1 MVAPGEL
8 ADSELLRAMPAPALA
23 MLAAT
28 ARRRPFRRGEVI
40 FEEGAPGGELHVL
53 REGEVQVVR
62 PGVGGVVLARCR
74 PGDVFGELAVLTGEP
89 RSATLVALSDG
100 ATVTI
105 SRTALEG
112 VFDRHPSTTRI
123 LLASLATSL
132 TRAKEELAG
141 QNRVLEQRVRERTEE
156 VRDAHHEVL
165 RRLGEAVESRDDE
178 TGEHIFR
185 MSRMAAS
192 LARCAGLSADEADM
206 ILRAAPLHD
215 IGKIAVADAILRKP
229 GPLDADE
236 RATMQTHTT
245 VGARL
250 LSGSRS
256 PIVRLAE
263 VIARSHHERWDG
275 TGYPDRLAADEIPLA
290 ARICAVADVY
300 DALVSARHYKAP
312 WTPADALAEI
322 RAGAGT
328 QFDPA
333 LVAVFLR
340 NAEVIAEAAAAPPY
354 TATVDAAAAPA
365 VRASPPLRGA
375 VR

>member
-1 MVAPGEL
+1 MVLPGEL
-8 ADSELLRAMPAPALA
+8 ADSELFSHLPAAVLEL
-23 MLAAT
+23 LAAG
-28 ARRRPFRRGEVI
+28 ARRRPFARGEVL
-40 FEEGAPGGELHVL
+40 FEEGEPGHELHVL
-53 REGEVQVVR
+53 RDGEVQVVR

-74 PGDVFGELAVLTGEP
+74 RGDVFGELAVLTGEP

-100 ATVTI
+100 ETLTVPAA
-105 SRTALEG
+105 ALDAA
-112 VFDRHPSTTRI
+112 FTRHPQTPRI
-123 LLASLATSL
+123 VMAALARSL
-132 TRAKEELAG
+132 TLAKEELAG

-185 MSRMAAS
+185 MSRMAAG
-192 LARCAGLSADEADM
+192 LARRAGLNAEESEM

-229 GPLDADE
+229 GPLSAEE
-236 RATMQTHTT
+236 RLVMQTHTT

-250 LSGSRS
+250 LAGSRS

-263 VIARSHHERWDG
+263 LIARSHHERWDG

-290 ARICAVADVY
+290 ARICAIADVY
-300 DALVSARHYKAP
+300 DALVSARHYKPP
-312 WTPADALAEI
+312 WTSQEALAEI

-340 NAEVIAEAAAAPPY
+340 HADAIVAEAMAAPY
-354 TATVDAAAAPA
+354 TATIKAPPRVAAPA
-365 VRASPPLRGA
+365 GA
-375 VR
+375 PARTV